1 MANREVLYR
10 SLLTA
15 VIIIFEVIASFIFK
29 VFYREI
35 LDLNLELTALTLKFC
50 VE

>member
-29 VFYREI
+29 VFIEKS
-35 LDLNLELTALTLKFC
+35 LN
-50 VE
+50 